1 MRMTEEELF
10 DTMAWHVDEVTNDRI
25 SLDYFHRGKV
35 QKFGD
40 N

>member
-10 DTMAWHVDEVTNDRI
+10 DTMAWHVDVVTNDRI
-25 SLDYFHRGKV
+25 SLDISTGEGAKSW
-35 QKFGD
+35 D